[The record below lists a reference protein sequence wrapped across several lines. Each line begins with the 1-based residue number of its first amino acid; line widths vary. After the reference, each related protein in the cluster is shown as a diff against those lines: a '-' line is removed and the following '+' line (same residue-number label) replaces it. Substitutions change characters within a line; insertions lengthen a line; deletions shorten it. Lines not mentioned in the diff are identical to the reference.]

1 MRVLSIDYG
10 DSRVGLAVSDQLGIT
25 AQGLKTIKKIS
36 DKQILKELEEIISKY
51 QVKKIIIGMPYHLDG
66 GENERT
72 RVTNEFIH
80 KLKCKFNKIPLE
92 TIDERLTTVE
102 AHRTM
107 NFLEIDNRKK
117 RNIVDT
123 LAAIYILE
131 IYLKKINKK

>member
-51 QVKKIIIGMPYHLDG
+51 QVTKIIIGMPYHLDG